1 MSSIR
6 QALELLI
13 NLEGSLEDKCDLL
26 TAIGV
31 TCRNEEIFRECENIR
46 NEIVPDNT
54 EVEKIGLELLRGPDS
69 GKEYCSSDGVQEFD
83 GTYEDSL
90 SCL

>member
-1 MSSIR
+1 MTSIR
-6 QALELLI
+6 QALQLLI
-13 NLEGSLEDKCDLL
+13 NLENSLEDKCDLL

-31 TCRNEEIFRECENIR
+31 TARNEEIFKECEEIR

-54 EVEKIGLELLRGPDS
+54 EMEKIGLELLRSRDS
-69 GKEYCSSDGVQEFD
+69 GEKYSDSNGVQELD